1 MLTQKNMYAHT
12 RVITKVTSADGHTP
26 TLKSVYAHSRLIPI
40 ITCTDGDMVTLKPF
54 CRQIIP

>member
-1 MLTQKNMYAHT
+1 MYAHT
-12 RVITKVTSADGHTP
+12 RVITKVTSADRDMP

-40 ITCTDGDMVTLKPF
+40 ITCTDGDMPTLKPF

>member
-1 MLTQKNMYAHT
+1 MYAYT
-12 RVITKVTSADGHTP
+12 RVITKVTSADGDTP

-40 ITCTDGDMVTLKPF
+40 ITCTDGDMLTLKPF